1 MDAADWDRRY
11 RDAELIWGA
20 PPNAVVVDLCWGL
33 RPGRALD
40 LACGEGRNALWLADH
55 GWTVTAVDFSQVAI
69 DKARTVASRK
79 GRSVRSRITW
89 RCADVTTAELGEGY
103 DLALMV
109 FLHLPA
115 AQRRA
120 LLHRVADALA
130 PDGALMVVGHD
141 STNPTEGYGG
151 PQDPEI
157 LYSPDDLVAD
167 LAGRLEIRVAERRK
181 RLTEGGDAID
191 AVLVATRASGTPAL

>member
-20 PPNAVVVDLCWGL
+20 PPNTVVVDLCWAVA
-33 RPGRALD
+33 PGRDLD
-40 LACGEGRNALWLADH
+40 LACGEGRNALWLADR
-55 GWTVTAVDFSQVAI
+55 GWTVTAVDFSQMAI

-79 GRSVRSRITW
+79 GRSVRNRITW
-89 RCADVTTAELGEGY
+89 RCADVTTAELEDGY
-103 DLALMV
+103 DLVLMV
-109 FLHLPA
+109 FLHLPP

-120 LLHRVADALA
+120 TLDRVVDALA
-130 PDGALMVVGHD
+130 PGGALVVVGHD
-141 STNPTEGYGG
+141 SINLTEGYGG

-157 LYSPDDLVAD
+157 LYSPDDLVTD
-167 LAGRLEIRVAERRK
+167 LAGRLEVRVAERRK

-191 AVLVATRASGTPAL
+191 AVLLATRPHTE